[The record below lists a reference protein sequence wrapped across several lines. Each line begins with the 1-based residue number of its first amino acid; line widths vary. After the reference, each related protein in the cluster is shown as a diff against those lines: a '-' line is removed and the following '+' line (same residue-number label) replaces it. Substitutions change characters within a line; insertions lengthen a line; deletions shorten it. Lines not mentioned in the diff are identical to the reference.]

1 MTKVVNIK
9 YEQCDVKIMRP
20 TMWGNIFSHVSGST
34 ADIAV
39 GTRLESIEC
48 YRDWLLGK
56 DFIDFKQN
64 ERKKILSNLYK
75 LKNRS
80 LGCICPSKL
89 CHGNVLA
96 QLADQDINEKNI
108 EDAKIVLD

>member
-9 YEQCDVKIMRP
+9 YNQCDFKIMRP

-34 ADIAV
+34 AEIAV

-48 YRDWLLGK
+48 YRDWLLGD
-56 DFIDFKQN
+56 DFLDFKQE
-64 ERKKILSNLYK
+64 ERMKILKNLHK
-75 LKNRS
+75 LKDHR
-80 LGCICPSKL
+80 LGCVCPPKL

-96 QLADQDINEKNI
+96 QLADQEINEQNLDKAN
-108 EDAKIVLD
+108 IVLD